1 MIVDDMENHDW
12 QALGGGLNM
21 GLCIGRN
28 DVVTVKHGWAGRADE
43 DPSIP
48 SECVGSSMNGD
59 AHADRE

>member
-28 DVVTVKHGWAGRADE
+28 DVVTVKHGWA
-43 DPSIP
+43 
-48 SECVGSSMNGD
+48 
-59 AHADRE
+59 